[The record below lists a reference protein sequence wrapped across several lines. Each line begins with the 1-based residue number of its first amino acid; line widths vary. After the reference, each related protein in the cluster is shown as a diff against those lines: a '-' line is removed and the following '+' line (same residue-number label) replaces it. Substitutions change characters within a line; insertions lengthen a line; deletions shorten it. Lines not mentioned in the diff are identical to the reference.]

1 MRNTIAILV
10 IVLSGTPILADDFSD
25 GKALAELNCRRCH
38 ALGSTGD
45 SPFKEAPPFRTIHEN
60 FADGELEEAFNEG
73 MVVAHPAMP
82 RWAMT
87 PDEACQLATFIMSF
101 GPPKPP

>member
-1 MRNTIAILV
+1 MRNPIAIVV
-10 IVLSGTPILADDFSD
+10 IVLSGTPLLADDISE
-25 GKALAELNCRRCH
+25 GKVLAEVNCRRCH

-60 FADGELEEAFNEG
+60 FAEGELEDAFNEG

-82 RWAMT
+82 QWVMT
-87 PDEACQLATFIMSF
+87 SDQARQLAAFIMSF
-101 GPPKPP
+101 GPPKPQ